1 MAKDPFPK
9 DGINQ
14 DYGFD
19 DNQDAGF
26 DDMQSAPDDVAGQV
40 APAVARKL
48 QIIARVGKAGNEA
61 SIPSMPEVK
70 RKVSKVSLEQAA
82 RELVNSMKVFAW
94 DDWKDVTSL
103 RDQDAGRKTYE
114 YTGEAF

>member
-9 DGINQ
+9 DDINQ
-14 DYGFD
+14 DYRFD

-48 QIIARVGKAGNEA
+48 QIIVRVGRTGYEA
-61 SIPSMPEVK
+61 TIPSMPEVK
-70 RKVSKVSLEQAA
+70 KKVSKLSLEQAA
-82 RELVNSMKVFAW
+82 RELVKSMKVFSW
-94 DDWKDVTSL
+94 DDFKDVTSY
-103 RDQDAGRKTYE
+103 RDQNAGRKTYE
-114 YTGEAF
+114 YTGEPF